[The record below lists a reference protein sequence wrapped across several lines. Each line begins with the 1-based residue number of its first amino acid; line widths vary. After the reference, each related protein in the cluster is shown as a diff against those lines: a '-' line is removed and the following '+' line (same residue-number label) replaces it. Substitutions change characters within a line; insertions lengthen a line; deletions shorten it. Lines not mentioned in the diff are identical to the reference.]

1 MALPLDTKE
10 MDNPP
15 MEKKSPIKGV
25 NGNAGGEALNK
36 SFVMPTV
43 VHQDNPIEKKIS
55 NSERETVTFSR
66 TKPGMLLRPAH
77 FRRPSNSKND
87 VEKLSVALESETSS
101 SVTSEKESAM
111 DLKSQSLHV
120 SEDGIQNSCEENKS
134 TIKSVADKFE
144 KILSPETPTCQE
156 NREFLFLYNSISFHN
171 C

>member
-43 VHQDNPIEKKIS
+43 VHQDNPIQKKIS

-77 FRRPSNSKND
+77 IRKPSNSKND
-87 VEKLSVALESETSS
+87 VEKLSVTPESESFS
-101 SVTSEKESAM
+101 SVTSEKESAV
-111 DLKSQSLHV
+111 DLKLQSLNL
-120 SEDGIQNSCEENKS
+120 SEDVARKSCEEKSS

-144 KILSPETPTCQE
+144 KILSPETPSSQE
-156 NREFLFLYNSISFHN
+156 NCKFLFLRN
-171 C
+171 CFTC